1 MKRGQRSIPRRVLP
15 RAGCRP
21 APRARAYAQISDLRS
36 EARATLQ
43 RSLSR
48 VGCRPAPYRAYIP
61 VRLLRCHMSDLT
73 CSRCLVG
80 RSPTPVGGADQ
91 ANDISK
97 CCSSIYSPFHL
108 VKIKIKTKG
117 GRAIE
122 AYESAGQPGAV
133 NAGDREVYAGQ
144 PPGAGAGFWAS
155 DAT

>member
-61 VRLLRCHMSDLT
+61 VRRAYAQMSHVRSQNSDLRSFT
-73 CSRCLVG
+73 G
-80 RSPTPVGGADQ
+80 RDYQT
-91 ANDISK
+91 NDISK

>member
-61 VRLLRCHMSDLT
+61 VRMLRCHMSDLRT
-73 CSRCLVG
+73 QISDPEVDLYEVDLY
-80 RSPTPVGGADQ
+80 GGA
-91 ANDISK
+91 
-97 CCSSIYSPFHL
+97 
-108 VKIKIKTKG
+108 
-117 GRAIE
+117 
-122 AYESAGQPGAV
+122 
-133 NAGDREVYAGQ
+133 
-144 PPGAGAGFWAS
+144 
-155 DAT
+155 

>member
-1 MKRGQRSIPRRVLP
+1 MKRGQRSISHAESCRVP
-15 RAGCRP
+15 VVAPRP
-21 APRARAYAQISDLRS
+21 APVRMLRSQISDPKQG
-36 EARATLQ
+36 Q
-43 RSLSR
+43 RSNAACR
-48 VGCRPAPYRAYIP
+48 VSVVAPRPTAPNYPCACSDVSMSH
-61 VRLLRCHMSDLT
+61 VRSQL
-73 CSRCLVG
+73 G

-108 VKIKIKTKG
+108 VKIKIKTKKG
-117 GRAIE
+117 VRAIE